1 MKKKQNNIRVSFV
14 DEPAAMDVTGSMVYV
29 KTDTHNILI
38 DAGLHQSNSKYDDF
52 LVNKRRFKEFKPKD
66 IDYIFVDH
74 SHQDHLG
81 IIPRLYK
88 EGCSAKIIVA
98 ENNKQ
103 IMYRMLQDSAFIID
117 RDVEL
122 TNMVKIMNLCIRLMT

>member
-66 IDYIFVDH
+66 IDYIFISHLHADH
-74 SHQDHLG
+74 VFLS
-81 IIPRLYK
+81 PRLYK
-88 EGCSAKIIVA
+88 EGCSA
-98 ENNKQ
+98 
-103 IMYRMLQDSAFIID
+103 D
-117 RDVEL
+117 RKSV
-122 TNMVKIMNLCIRLMT
+122 V